1 MNRLPYRPDNYTGP
15 IAQNAQIGVRF
26 SDDVFLL
33 KSFLDQRGV
42 KYEKD
47 ELEDS
52 AFGKGV
58 RIKKGK
64 R

>member
-1 MNRLPYRPDNYTGP
+1 MKNP
-15 IAQNAQIGVRF
+15 
-26 SDDVFLL
+26 
-33 KSFLDQRGV
+33 RGV
-42 KYEKD
+42 KYEED